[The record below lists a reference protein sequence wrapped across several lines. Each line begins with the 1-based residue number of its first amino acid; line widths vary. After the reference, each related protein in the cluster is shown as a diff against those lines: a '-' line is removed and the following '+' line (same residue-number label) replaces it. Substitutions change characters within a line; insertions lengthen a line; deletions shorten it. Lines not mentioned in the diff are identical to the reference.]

1 MDRSGFVKRSVI
13 AFGLVIL
20 SFFVRG
26 FSQLAFG
33 RGVADVLQ
41 APVAIVGFG
50 LLVYLFV
57 RATLDAVGV
66 WKIEESDSESGPGQ
80 RG

>member
-1 MDRSGFVKRSVI
+1 MDREGFVKLSAI
-13 AFGLVIL
+13 AIGLVIA

-41 APVAIVGFG
+41 APLLLLGFG
-50 LLVYLFV
+50 LVVYLFV
-57 RATLDAVGV
+57 RATLDAVGIWGV
-66 WKIEESDSESGPGQ
+66 ENSDT
-80 RG
+80 

>member
-1 MDRSGFVKRSVI
+1 MDREGFVKLAIVAI
-13 AFGLVIL
+13 GLVIA

-33 RGVADVLQ
+33 REVADVLQ
-41 APVAIVGFG
+41 APLLVLGFAIF
-50 LLVYLFV
+50 VYLFV

-66 WKIEESDSESGPGQ
+66 WEIENAD
-80 RG
+80 R

>member
-1 MDRSGFVKRSVI
+1 MDRSGFVKLAVV

-26 FSQLAFG
+26 FSQLLLG

-41 APVAIVGFG
+41 APFAVVGFA

-57 RATLDAVGV
+57 RATLDATGI
-66 WKIEESDSESGPGQ
+66 WPIENAES
-80 RG
+80 